1 MKLSQARHSSLSKG
15 SFVRNARPRGSS
27 SQLITTTRRLCVF
40 YPCGLSSSSSSW
52 EGSNCTLSTR
62 NVPCA
67 IKWSVCTTTTLVGDT
82 YSRTLVHARVRCTRG
97 RGTAYTI
104 PRTLDASVQ
113 ALRRSLIL
121 GQMKTCILKRRN
133 LLSKSDKLQ
142 CTDPLFGRAINRRP
156 RRDRTRRHGD
166 RLWSPQHRRG
176 HDRRCTTHARQGR
189 GDDNVR

>member
-1 MKLSQARHSSLSKG
+1 MRDGRPCLFLIYPCQSLHKPAFGPMASISARASAAAVYNS
-15 SFVRNARPRGSS
+15 
-27 SQLITTTRRLCVF
+27 ITTTRRLCVF

-133 LLSKSDKLQ
+133 PLSKADK
-142 CTDPLFGRAINRRP
+142 
-156 RRDRTRRHGD
+156 
-166 RLWSPQHRRG
+166 
-176 HDRRCTTHARQGR
+176 
-189 GDDNVR
+189 